1 MQTAAGG
8 PIRNCMEDSI
18 WREVHNGISDILPS
32 GGERGMALPDDWSA
46 LFAGAKRK

>member
-1 MQTAAGG
+1 
-8 PIRNCMEDSI
+8 MEDSI
-18 WREVHNGISDILPS
+18 WRGGAQWNIVTFSPS